1 MPWEAASCLTPCS
14 QVAKSPPH
22 GAALATPAV
31 ASQNNKTLDGAPSGR
46 GMMAPRR
53 VAPVAEFNP
62 MPSLRAKHGKVQA
75 QNPVILW
82 LANNGKQSDGRHKYG
97 GRRRG
102 LAEPREVEP
111 LANPWPPHCERGCSL
126 NR

>member
-1 MPWEAASCLTPCS
+1 
-14 QVAKSPPH
+14 
-22 GAALATPAV
+22 
-31 ASQNNKTLDGAPSGR
+31 NNKTLDGAPSGR

-62 MPSLRAKHGKVQA
+62 MPSLRAKHGKGQG

-82 LANNGKQSDGRHKYG
+82 LPKKGKQTDGKHKNR

-102 LAEPREVEP
+102 RAETREIETLAKPSRPSLRPRVLSQP
-111 LANPWPPHCERGCSL
+111 SYGPRLNGVYQLSWSRMLQHCMPSSDGEGP
-126 NR
+126 